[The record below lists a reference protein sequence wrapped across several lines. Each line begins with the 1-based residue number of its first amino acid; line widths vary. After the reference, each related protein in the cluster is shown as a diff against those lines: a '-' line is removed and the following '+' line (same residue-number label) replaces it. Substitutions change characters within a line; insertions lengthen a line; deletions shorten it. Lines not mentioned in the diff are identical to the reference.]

1 MAMLGNSLL
10 EGTVLFVSSFL
21 LFAWLY
27 FWYKFSYWQRRGV
40 PHSKPTMIFGSYKDC
55 VLQKECVG
63 QFMQR
68 MYNEGVGN
76 RFFGCYVFTRPALV
90 LRDPE
95 LMKEILVKEFNT
107 FFNRNAQSNH
117 QKDPLSQNLFLIK
130 GELWRHLRLKMSPIF
145 TSFRLKQMFPLINTC
160 GKQLCQY
167 VERSDKQIEMKEV
180 AGKYATDVITTCAF
194 GIESNS
200 LLNPNAEFREFGR
213 KIFDFS
219 VYRSF
224 EFMSAFMLP
233 LVAKLMGITF
243 FSRETTKFMRKTFW
257 ETIQEREEKKIER
270 HDFLELL
277 IKLKNGKDITNEKS
291 MKNWLSTETLN
302 GTTDVSNGIM
312 KDSKPIQLEGDILVA
327 QAAIF
332 FTAGF
337 ESNASTT
344 SFTLYEL
351 AMQPHLQTRL
361 REEILHTLDKN
372 EGQFTYEAIRDMEY
386 LHMVISET
394 LRKFPPLPI
403 LDRVAER
410 DYVIPGTDITIE
422 KGTTVYVPLLGI
434 HMDPE
439 VFPDPEHYDPERFN
453 EKNRKARHPFM
464 YLPFGE
470 GPKYCIGK
478 GFGLIASKVAVANV
492 LANFIVSPCADTPSS
507 IQLNPKAMI
516 LAARGGIRLKFT
528 KLNR

>member
-1 MAMLGNSLL
+1 MFFGN
-10 EGTVLFVSSFL
+10 F
-21 LFAWLY
+21 
-27 FWYKFSYWQRRGV
+27 
-40 PHSKPTMIFGSYKDC
+40 KDC

-68 MYNEGVGN
+68 MYKEGAGH
-76 RFFGCYVFTRPALV
+76 RFFGCYIFTRPALV

-107 FFNRNAQSNH
+107 FFNRNAQTNH
-117 QKDPLSQNLFLIK
+117 QKDPLSQNLFLLK
-130 GELWRHLRLKMSPIF
+130 GELWRHLRVKMSPIF

-160 GKQLCQY
+160 GKQLSQY
-167 VERSDKQIEMKEV
+167 IERSDKQLEIKET

-200 LLNPNAEFREFGR
+200 LMNPNAEFREFGR
-213 KIFDFS
+213 KIFEFS

-233 LVAKLMGITF
+233 LVVRLMGITF
-243 FSRETTKFMRKTFW
+243 FSPETTKFMRKTFW
-257 ETIQEREEKKIER
+257 ETMQEREKKKIER
-270 HDFLELL
+270 HDFLQLL
-277 IKLKNGKDITNEKS
+277 IKLKNGEDMTINEKS
-291 MKNWLSTETLN
+291 KKNGPSTETQSER
-302 GTTDVSNGIM
+302 TVASNGIV
-312 KDSKPIQLEGDILVA
+312 KDGKVIQLEGDILVA

-344 SFTLYEL
+344 SFTLFEL

-361 REEILHTLDKN
+361 REEILHVLDEN

-453 EKNRKARHPFM
+453 EDNRKARHPFM
-464 YLPFGE
+464 YLPFGD

-478 GFGLIASKVAVANV
+478 SFGLIASKVAVANV
-492 LANFIVSPCADTPSS
+492 LANFIVSPCAETPSS
-507 IQLNPKAMI
+507 IQLNTKAMI
-516 LAARGGIRLKFT
+516 LAAKGGIPLKFT
-528 KLNR
+528 KLNC